1 MILASQSPRRR
12 ELLEEAGFSLRVLPA
27 DINEARMPDEKPE
40 PLVRR
45 LAQQKAEATRLLL
58 EGHTDDDVLVAA
70 DTIVWTDEGN
80 VLGKPVDEE
89 DAVRM
94 LESLSGKVHH
104 VSSGAC
110 VMHLSP
116 TADVI
121 MATSFVETTDVEFYP
136 LTNKEIRAYAASGEP
151 LDKAGAYGI
160 QGRGG
165 LLVRGIR
172 GDYFNVVG
180 LPVARLVREV
190 DRMIGPGVVVGT
202 LGRQHGRH

>member
-12 ELLEEAGFSLRVLPA
+12 ELLEEAGFSLRILPA
-27 DINEARMPDEKPE
+27 NINEARIPNEKPE
-40 PLVRR
+40 SLVRR
-45 LAQQKAEATRLLL
+45 LARQKAEATRLLL
-58 EGHTDDDVLVAA
+58 EGRTDDDVLVAA

-89 DAVRM
+89 DAVHM

-104 VSSGAC
+104 VSSGVC
-110 VMHLSP
+110 VMLLSP
-116 TADVI
+116 TAETIV
-121 MATSFVETTDVEFYP
+121 ATSFVETTDVEFYP
-136 LTNKEIRAYAASGEP
+136 LTNEEIRAYAASGEP

-180 LPVARLVREV
+180 LPVARLIREM
-190 DRMIGPGVVVGT
+190 DRLIDSGIVVGT
-202 LGRQHGRH
+202 LRRRHGMH

>member
-1 MILASQSPRRR
+1 MHGLDREIGRARAGRPAQVFLKMNSLTDRDVIDKLSEAS
-12 ELLEEAGFSLRVLPA
+12 EAGVKVL
-27 DINEARMPDEKPE
+27 
-40 PLVRR
+40 
-45 LAQQKAEATRLLL
+45 
-58 EGHTDDDVLVAA
+58 
-70 DTIVWTDEGN
+70 
-80 VLGKPVDEE
+80 
-89 DAVRM
+89 
-94 LESLSGKVHH
+94 
-104 VSSGAC
+104 
-110 VMHLSP
+110 
-116 TADVI
+116 

-190 DRMIGPGVVVGT
+190 DRMVGPGVVVGT
-202 LGRQHGRH
+202 LGRQHGFCQG